1 MVFSLRYAKVEKKK
15 KGKEMKGKKKRLLNK
30 KTQHVFQEDL
40 MTGGWEN
47 NVAGITTCLP
57 WSCLGISYWQVILL
71 IPP

>member
-1 MVFSLRYAKVEKKK
+1 MLKWKKK
-15 KGKEMKGKKKRLLNK
+15 KGKEMKEKKRLLNK

-47 NVAGITTCLP
+47 NVAGITTFALVLL
-57 WSCLGISYWQVILL
+57 SSLGISYWQVVLL

>member
-1 MVFSLRYAKVEKKK
+1 M
-15 KGKEMKGKKKRLLNK
+15 KEKKKRLLNK

-57 WSCLGISYWQVILL
+57 WSYCLLQALVTGKWYY
-71 IPP
+71 